1 MSAKYELHVTSQ
13 FKRDLKRCKKRGL
26 PLDELWRIIGQLLN
40 DEQLEEKYHAHI
52 LSGDRKG
59 LWECHIQPE
68 WLLIWVKR
76 DEELILIML
85 NTGSHS
91 DLFSKKRKK

>member
-59 LWECHIQPE
+59 LWECHIQPD